1 MQKTSR
7 SLTRYWVLWLLTVT
21 TSAADEP
28 RAIDP
33 QLLYGSWMA
42 VEEVP
47 DEGSVETRFVI
58 NRDATFSG
66 TLAVNGAQVWSYSG
80 NWSLQ
85 GNRIT
90 WHYTSSSL
98 ALLVEDRAEV
108 DELLAVDGTVL
119 RYRSGRRGSTHTLH
133 RVE

>member
-1 MQKTSR
+1 MHKTSL
-7 SLTRYWVLWLLTVT
+7 SLARYWILWLLTLST
-21 TSAADEP
+21 GAADELLT
-28 RAIDP
+28 IDP
-33 QLLYGSWMA
+33 QQLYGSWMA
-42 VEEVP
+42 VEQVP
-47 DEGSVETRFVI
+47 DEGSVETRFAI

-66 TLAVNGAQVWSYSG
+66 TLAVNGVQVWSYSG
-80 NWSLQ
+80 TWSLQ

-90 WHYTSSSL
+90 WHYTASSL
-98 ALLVEDRAEV
+98 ALLAEDRAEV